1 MYEIVDQTESFV
13 MINKSQGVSVHKDQ
27 NDTGLTMQ
35 LQKDLGLKQ
44 IYLIHR
50 LDKITSGLMVFAKS
64 AEAASELSRLFR
76 ERLVSKFYLA
86 ISDRKPRRKQGAI
99 IGDMAKSRR
108 GSWKLLSAKTDPAI
122 TQFFSVSLKPG
133 FRLFILKPTTG
144 KTHQIRVA
152 LKSEGAPIYGDS
164 LYSGSSADR
173 VYLHAYRLSF
183 EYQGTLHSYSCLPQD
198 GALFDHDAQLLID
211 DFCSNPEQIN
221 WPNLKIGK

>member
-133 FRLFILKPTTG
+133 F
-144 KTHQIRVA
+144 
-152 LKSEGAPIYGDS
+152 
-164 LYSGSSADR
+164 
-173 VYLHAYRLSF
+173 
-183 EYQGTLHSYSCLPQD
+183 
-198 GALFDHDAQLLID
+198 
-211 DFCSNPEQIN
+211 
-221 WPNLKIGK
+221 